1 MLYKKNT
8 EKTLSAELFK
18 NPTSEYRGTPFWAWN
33 AKLEKEELCRQ
44 IEVFK
49 EMGLGGFHMHVRTGM
64 ATPYL
69 TDEYMDIVK
78 CCVEKAKDEKML
90 AWLYDEDRWPSGA
103 AGGYVTKNPEYRSRY
118 LLFTNKSYEE
128 CTNIHVDTDSRA
140 AGGRNGNGELLAVYD
155 VKLDSA
161 GFLESYKRI
170 DFSDAAEGDKWYAYA
185 ETCSSSSWYNNQAYV
200 DTLNKKAIEKFIE
213 VTHERYKEVI
223 SDDFGE
229 AVPAIFTDEPQFS
242 RKRTFNNSTDKDD
255 VTLPWTTDIPETY
268 KAMYG
273 DDILDFIPELFW
285 DLPDGNVSVHRY
297 HYHDHIAERFAQA
310 FADTCGTWCRENGLA
325 LTGHMMEEPTLKSQT
340 AALGEAMRS
349 YRGFDL
355 PGIDMLC
362 NSHEFT
368 TAKQAQSA
376 CHQFGN
382 EGVLSELYGVT
393 GWDFDFR
400 GHKLHGDWQAAL
412 GITIRVPHLSWF
424 SMAGEA
430 KRDYPASIHYQSP
443 WYGEYSY
450 IEDHFARVNTAMT
463 RGKPVVKVGV
473 IHPVESYWLHWG
485 PNDKSDLIRE
495 TMDKKFRDVTDWL
508 LNGSIDFNFIS
519 ESLLPIQCQKGSNPL
534 KVGVMEYDAVVVPDC
549 ETLRASTLERLEE
562 FRKQGGKLI
571 FMGTAPAYEN
581 AVPSERGRKL
591 YNESINIT
599 FGRAQ
604 LLTALDDNRTVTLR
618 YKNGSLSDG
627 YIYQMRQDNDCKWLF
642 VAHSCEP
649 YNKDVFDSSD
659 LRIILK
665 GENKVTVY
673 DTVSGTTYPA
683 DVDYSCGNTIVKNE
697 MFDYD
702 SLLLK
707 IEEGRNDAVVSMCEL
722 KAKTLVPFSRS
733 VEYTLDEQNVM
744 LLDICEFKVDDGDY
758 LPEEEILRADNIARR
773 IAGIPEREGNV
784 AQPWVIPPEVPE
796 HSITLRFTIN
806 SKIDVSG
813 VSLALEDAEAA
824 EITLNGNTVPSTVT
838 GWYVDKSIKTVALEG
853 IVKGKNILTV
863 KLPLGNRTNTEWC
876 YLIGDF
882 GVNVVGAQSEI
893 CEKAEKLSFGDIVNQ
908 GLPFYGG
915 NITYHIGN
923 INAENGELQ
932 IMVPQYRGALVKV
945 LVDGEDKGNIV
956 YSPNT
961 LYIRELE
968 KGVHKV
974 DIKLYTNRFNA
985 FGAVHNADA
994 KMSWHGPNAWR
1005 TEDECWTYE
1014 YRLKTVGI
1022 ISQPEIK
1029 V

>member
-33 AKLEKEELCRQ
+33 CKLEKDELCRQ
-44 IEVFK
+44 IDVFK

-64 ATPYL
+64 ATEYL
-69 TDEYMDIVK
+69 SDEYMDIVK
-78 CCVEKAKDEKML
+78 CCVEKAKKENML

-103 AGGYVTKNPEYRSRY
+103 AGGYVTKNPEYRARY
-118 LLFTNKSYEE
+118 LLFTCKSYDESAE
-128 CTNIHVDTDSRA
+128 IKVDGDSA
-140 AGGRNGNGELLAVYD
+140 SHGGRNGEGTLLAVYD
-155 VKLDSA
+155 VVLDEN
-161 GFLESYKRI
+161 GYLESYKRI
-170 DFSDAAEGDKWYAYA
+170 NKDDTAQGRKWYAYV
-185 ETCSSSSWYNNQAYV
+185 EINSDSSWYNNQAYA

-213 VTHERYKEVI
+213 VTHERYKATVSEE
-223 SDDFGE
+223 FGE
-229 AVPAIFTDEPQFS
+229 TVPAIFTDEPQFS
-242 RKRTFNNSTDKDD
+242 HKRTFKNSTDTDD
-255 VTLPWTTDIPETY
+255 VTLPWTDDIPETY

-273 DDILDFIPELFW
+273 DDILDHIPELFW
-285 DLPDGNVSVHRY
+285 DLPNGKVSVHRY

-310 FADTCGTWCRENGLA
+310 FADTCGSWCRENGLA

-376 CHQFGN
+376 CHQFGC

-412 GITIRVPHLSWF
+412 GVTIRVPHLSWV

-450 IEDHFARVNTAMT
+450 IEDHFARVNTALT

-495 TMDKKFRDVTDWL
+495 TMDEKFQNVTSWL

-519 ESLLPIQCQKGSNPL
+519 ESLLPIQCEKGSNPL
-534 KVGVMEYDAVVVPDC
+534 KVGVMEYDAIIVPDC
-549 ETLRASTLERLEE
+549 ETLRSSTLERLEQ
-562 FRKQGGKLI
+562 FRKDGGKLI
-571 FMGTAPAYEN
+571 FMGDAPSYEN
-581 AVPSERGRKL
+581 AVPSERGKKL
-591 YNESINIT
+591 YNDSTVIT
-599 FGRAQ
+599 FDRAK
-604 LLTALDDNRTVTLR
+604 LLTALEENRTVTLR
-618 YKNGSLSDG
+618 YDNGSLTDG
-627 YIYQMRQDNDCKWLF
+627 YMYQMRQDNDCKWLF
-642 VAHSCEP
+642 VAHTCEP
-649 YNKDVFDSSD
+649 YNKDIFQSKD
-659 LRIILK
+659 LRITLK

-673 DTVSGTTYPA
+673 DTITGETYPA
-683 DVDYSCGNTIVKNE
+683 EVEYTGGNTVVLKE

-707 IEEGRNDAVVSMCEL
+707 IENGKNDIVSCACQSEPETKVVFDTC
-722 KAKTLVPFSRS
+722 VN
-733 VEYTLDEQNVM
+733 YTLDEQNVL
-744 LLDICEFKVDDGDY
+744 LLDMCEFKTDDGEY
-758 LPEEEILRADNIARR
+758 LPKEEILRADNIARDMV
-773 IAGIPEREGNV
+773 GLPERGGSV
-784 AQPWVIPPEVPE
+784 AQPWVIPPEIPE
-796 HSITLRFTIN
+796 HSITLKFTIN
-806 SKIDVSG
+806 SEIDIDG
-813 VSLALEDAEAA
+813 TSLALEDAETA
-824 EITLNGNTVPSTVT
+824 EITLNGNAVDNAVT
-838 GWYVDKSIKTVALEG
+838 GWYVDKSIKTVALPPIKAG
-853 IVKGKNILTV
+853 MNILTV
-863 KLPLGNRTNTEWC
+863 KLPLGNHTNTEWC
-876 YLIGDF
+876 YLLGDF
-882 GVNVVGAQSEI
+882 GVRTVGAQSVI
-893 CEKAEKLSFGDIVNQ
+893 CKKSDTLVFGDIVNQ

-915 NITYHIGN
+915 NITYHIGDVE
-923 INAENGELQ
+923 APNGEIQ
-932 IMVPQYRGALVKV
+932 IMIPQYRGALVKV
-945 LVDGEDKGNIV
+945 YVDGEDKGNIV

-961 LYIRELE
+961 LLV
-968 KGVHKV
+968 KGLSKGIHNV
-974 DIKLYTNRFNA
+974 DIKLYTHRFNA
-985 FGAVHNADA
+985 FGAVHGADA
-994 KMSWHGPNAWR
+994 RRSWHGPDAWR
-1005 TEDECWTYE
+1005 TRWEQWTYE

-1022 ISQPEIK
+1022 LSRPEIK
-1029 V
+1029 I